1 MDSKADITINL
12 HGPSRFDATKGAVT
26 VTRRD
31 VRILLLEGVHPS
43 AVQRLQSEGFTV
55 DSRAKSIPHAELIE
69 IIPQYHVL
77 GIRSKTQVNRE
88 VIEASKGSLM
98 CICCFC
104 IGTDQVDLRC
114 ATMNGI
120 PVFNSPFSNTRSV
133 AELALAEIIMLSRKA
148 AHRSMQMHG
157 GRWEKVA
164 TGCFEVRGKTLGI
177 IGYGHVGTQLSTLA
191 ESLGMRVV
199 FYDHAP
205 KLCLGN
211 ASSLQSL
218 DELLEVSDFVSL
230 HVPLTA
236 ETRCMISTPQLNKM
250 KRTACL
256 LNLARGEC
264 VNVEDA
270 AEALKSGRIAG
281 LAADVY
287 PSEPLENGTGFVSC
301 LQGCPN
307 TILTPHIGGSTE
319 EAQAAIG
326 VEVADRIVSLLDSGS
341 PIQSV
346 NFPQVDI
353 PKERNRL
360 RIVNVHDNV
369 PGVLATLN
377 TILRD
382 HNISAQVQRCLRL
395 LCAGTRSCACRCLT
409 LLQVCGT
416 NDHVGYFMCNGNAPL
431 DFISILKHCLHLF
444 SRHSHVSPPAV
455 FNVYCSRHGQGSR
468 SA

>member
-1 MDSKADITINL
+1 MESKADITINL
-12 HGPSRFDATKGAVT
+12 HGPSRFDASKRAVT

-31 VRILLLEGVHPS
+31 VHILLLEGVHPS
-43 AVQRLQSEGFTV
+43 AVQKLQAEGFTV
-55 DSRAKSIPHAELIE
+55 DSRPKSIPHAELLE
-69 IIPQYHVL
+69 IIPRYHVL
-77 GIRSKTQVNRE
+77 GIRSKTQVNQE

-104 IGTDQVDLRC
+104 IGTDQVDLKF
-114 ATMNGI
+114 ATISGI

-133 AELALAEIIMLSRKA
+133 AELAIAEIIMLSRKA
-148 AHRSMQMHG
+148 AHRSMQMHS

-164 TGCFEVRGKTLGI
+164 TGCFEVRGKVLGI

-211 ASSLQSL
+211 ATCTQSL
-218 DELLEVSDFVSL
+218 DDLLEVADFVTL

-236 ETRCMISTPQLNKM
+236 ETRNMISAPQIGKM

-264 VNVEDA
+264 LNVDDA

-287 PSEPLENGTGFVSC
+287 PSEPLENGAGFISP

-326 VEVADRIVSLLDSGS
+326 LEVADRIVSLLDSGS

-377 TILRD
+377 NILRD
-382 HNISAQVQRCLRL
+382 HNISAQVRAFLRHNHFPLSFPPPQPLSPFVPSATTTFPLRISFHPFACPHFLRCACYRLAASCRCHNHGPGLWDERPCRL
-395 LCAGTRSCACRCLT
+395 LYVQR
-409 LLQVCGT
+409 
-416 NDHVGYFMCNGNAPL
+416 
-431 DFISILKHCLHLF
+431 
-444 SRHSHVSPPAV
+444 
-455 FNVYCSRHGQGSR
+455 
-468 SA
+468 

>member
-1 MDSKADITINL
+1 MDSKGDIAINL
-12 HGPSRFDATKGAVT
+12 LGPSRFDSSKGAVT

-43 AVQRLQSEGFTV
+43 AVQKLESEGFTV
-55 DSRAKSIPHAELIE
+55 HSRPKSIPEAELLD
-69 IIPQYHVL
+69 IISQYHVL
-77 GIRSKTQVNRE
+77 GIRSKTQVNQE

-104 IGTDQVDLRC
+104 IGTDQVNLDF
-114 ATMNGI
+114 ATKSGI

-148 AHRSMQMHG
+148 AFRSQQMHS
-157 GRWEKVA
+157 GRWEKLA
-164 TGCFEVRGKTLGI
+164 TGCFEVRGKVLGI
-177 IGYGHVGTQLSTLA
+177 VGYGHVGTQLSTLA
-191 ESLGMRVV
+191 EALGMRVV
-199 FYDHAP
+199 FFDHAP
-205 KLCLGN
+205 KLTLGN

-218 DELLEVSDFVSL
+218 DQLLEMSDFVSL

-236 ETRCMISTPQLNKM
+236 ETRNMIASPQINKM
-250 KRTACL
+250 TRTACL

-264 VNVEDA
+264 INVDDV

-281 LAADVY
+281 LAVDVY
-287 PSEPLENGTGFVSC
+287 PSEPLENGNGFVTC

-326 VEVADRIVSLLDSGS
+326 LEVADRIVSLLDSGS

-377 TILRD
+377 NILRD
-382 HNISAQVQRCLRL
+382 HNISAQVLHHFYIITNTPRTRNCQLCPISHLFRCAVRTIMW
-395 LCAGTRSCACRCLT
+395 ATSCAT
-409 LLQVCGT
+409 VT
-416 NDHVGYFMCNGNAPL
+416 AP
-431 DFISILKHCLHLF
+431 C
-444 SRHSHVSPPAV
+444 PP
-455 FNVYCSRHGQGSR
+455 
-468 SA
+468 

>member
-1 MDSKADITINL
+1 MDSKGDIIINL
-12 HGPSRFDATKGAVT
+12 HGPSRFDSSKGAVT
-26 VTRRD
+26 VTRRE

-43 AVQRLQSEGFTV
+43 AIKKLEGEGFTV
-55 DSRAKSIPHAELIE
+55 HTRPKSIPHAELLD

-104 IGTDQVDLRC
+104 IGTDQVDLDW
-114 ATMNGI
+114 ATKNGI

-157 GRWEKVA
+157 GIWEKLA
-164 TGCFEVRGKTLGI
+164 TGCFEVRGKVLGI
-177 IGYGHVGTQLSTLA
+177 VGYGHVGTQLSTLA

-211 ASSLQSL
+211 ATSMQSL
-218 DELLEVSDFVSL
+218 DELLAVSDFVSL

-236 ETRCMISTPQLNKM
+236 ETRNMISAPQISKM
-250 KRTACL
+250 KPTACL
-256 LNLARGEC
+256 MNLARGEC
-264 VNVEDA
+264 INVDDA
-270 AEALKSGRIAG
+270 AAALKSGRIAG

-287 PSEPLENGTGFVSC
+287 PSEPLENGSGFVSA

-326 VEVADRIVSLLDSGS
+326 LEVAERIISLLDSGS

-369 PGVLATLN
+369 PGVLAALN
-377 TILRD
+377 NILKD
-382 HNISAQVQRCLRL
+382 HNISAQVRNIFVFQFAARSCHHFTVNAGLRHKRSRRL
-395 LCAGTRSCACRCLT
+395 L
-409 LLQVCGT
+409 
-416 NDHVGYFMCNGNAPL
+416 HVQ
-431 DFISILKHCLHLF
+431 
-444 SRHSHVSPPAV
+444 R
-455 FNVYCSRHGQGSR
+455 
-468 SA
+468 